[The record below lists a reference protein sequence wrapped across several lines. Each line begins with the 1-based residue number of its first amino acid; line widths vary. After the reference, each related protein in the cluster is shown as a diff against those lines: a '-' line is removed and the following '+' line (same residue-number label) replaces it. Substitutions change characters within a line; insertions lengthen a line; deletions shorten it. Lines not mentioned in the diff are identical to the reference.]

1 MLSALHIENI
11 AIIDQLDVEF
21 ESGFIVLTGET
32 GAGKSIIIDSIQ
44 LLLGNKASKE
54 LVRSGEEY
62 GIVSA
67 CFHSLSKEAIEILHT
82 NDLDIDEDGNLT
94 IYRKIGTDGRNNSR
108 INGVN
113 VTVSLLRQLGEHLI
127 NIHGQHDGVLLMD
140 NRRHLSY
147 LDEFGNISTDEYECA
162 YKNVKEIKKEL
173 NDMQAVEATKAE
185 RKKQIEGYLEQL
197 NACDLK
203 LGEYDDLMCKRKN
216 LILNAEII
224 EALHGASTALYDG
237 EEPAAQLTK
246 IALDLLQP
254 HEKNIQNGQE
264 IVRRLTQISTE
275 LDDLGA
281 ELGKL
286 FSDYADNQME
296 PHEIESRLDILEAI
310 RKEFGPSDEDV
321 LKNHERFQKEL
332 DALDSSEE
340 RIQEL
345 EHQFVEARA
354 CLDRCAGALTK
365 ARKKAASEM
374 ESRLQNEL
382 KYLDMPKVRFVV
394 RVADRLNDR
403 GGLRYRN
410 DGKDDVEFYLS
421 SNAGEEPRP
430 LSKIASGGELSR
442 IMLSIKSVLNRG
454 IDTVIYDEVDTG
466 VSGATADKIGKK
478 LQSGASGRQVF
489 CITHLAQIAARADHH
504 YKVEKFNVGD
514 RVSSQINHLSMDAR
528 IREVAR
534 IMGGEVLTDNLLLT
548 ATEIIKNSKNND

>member
-54 LVRSGEEY
+54 LVRTGEEY

-82 NDLDIDEDGNLT
+82 NDLDVDEEGNLT

-185 RKKQIEGYLEQL
+185 RKKQLEGYLEQL

-224 EALHGASTALYDG
+224 EALHGA
-237 EEPAAQLTK
+237 
-246 IALDLLQP
+246 
-254 HEKNIQNGQE
+254 
-264 IVRRLTQISTE
+264 
-275 LDDLGA
+275 
-281 ELGKL
+281 
-286 FSDYADNQME
+286 
-296 PHEIESRLDILEAI
+296 
-310 RKEFGPSDEDV
+310 
-321 LKNHERFQKEL
+321 
-332 DALDSSEE
+332 
-340 RIQEL
+340 
-345 EHQFVEARA
+345 
-354 CLDRCAGALTK
+354 
-365 ARKKAASEM
+365 
-374 ESRLQNEL
+374 
-382 KYLDMPKVRFVV
+382 
-394 RVADRLNDR
+394 
-403 GGLRYRN
+403 
-410 DGKDDVEFYLS
+410 
-421 SNAGEEPRP
+421 
-430 LSKIASGGELSR
+430 
-442 IMLSIKSVLNRG
+442 
-454 IDTVIYDEVDTG
+454 
-466 VSGATADKIGKK
+466 
-478 LQSGASGRQVF
+478 
-489 CITHLAQIAARADHH
+489 
-504 YKVEKFNVGD
+504 
-514 RVSSQINHLSMDAR
+514 
-528 IREVAR
+528 
-534 IMGGEVLTDNLLLT
+534 
-548 ATEIIKNSKNND
+548 